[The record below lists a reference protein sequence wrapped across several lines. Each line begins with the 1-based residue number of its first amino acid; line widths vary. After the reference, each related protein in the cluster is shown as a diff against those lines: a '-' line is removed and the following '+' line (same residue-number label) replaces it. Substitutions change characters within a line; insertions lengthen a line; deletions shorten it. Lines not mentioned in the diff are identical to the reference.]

1 MTEMMKLVD
10 KDIKAIYHYKIT
22 QIFKKVNMNVNM
34 KRREIWDTEGGQME
48 LLERRNNMW
57 NKKYTGWNY
66 SGKDTTEVRINELKE
81 IV

>member
-10 KDIKAIYHYKIT
+10 KDVKAIYHYKIT

-34 KRREIWDTEGGQME
+34 KRREIWDTKGGQME